1 MTGCLFSEPMRVET
15 ATQNRGW
22 TWRLGLVGI
31 QSENAGVSRFRVQ
44 KASALVLPHPERGSL
59 NCVNLQGHRRP
70 NRQPCGSRWIQV
82 QAAFLDTSERAVLD
96 CSF

>member
-1 MTGCLFSEPMRVET
+1 MRVET

-44 KASALVLPHPERGSL
+44 KDSALVLPHPERGSL
-59 NCVNLQGHRRP
+59 NCVNLQGHPETEQTAMRVAMDP
-70 NRQPCGSRWIQV
+70 SPSCFS
-82 QAAFLDTSERAVLD
+82 
-96 CSF
+96 